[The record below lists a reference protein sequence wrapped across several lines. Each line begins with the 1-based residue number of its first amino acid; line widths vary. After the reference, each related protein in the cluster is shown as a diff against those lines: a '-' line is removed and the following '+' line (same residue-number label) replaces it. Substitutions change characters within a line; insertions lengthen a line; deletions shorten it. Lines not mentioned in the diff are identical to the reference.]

1 MLFPRKV
8 NENIIK
14 DQAREIIKRKRCK
27 FAYDKLM
34 YNLMKHLCTI
44 ILACVLLCSCTNGRT
59 GKAVEGDT
67 LSLRHA
73 RHVCAV
79 RCGDIVS
86 INIRNPWDTATLL
99 RSIKVKVPVRRAAV
113 YSATHSALLEELG
126 VAGHIGGIFD
136 TKYLR
141 NSHLRETIAKGDIR
155 DLGTSNAVN
164 IEQVMDLQP
173 DLLMPSPYES
183 QGGYGRLEQMG
194 IPIMECAD
202 YMEVSPLA
210 RAEWIRVYGMLFGV
224 EQRADSLFQE
234 IEQRYNGLKTLA
246 LTCKERPRLLT
257 ERPLSGTWHVPN
269 GESTTGILYRDAG
282 ADYLFADIPGSGASA
297 LSIEMGLDR
306 AMHADLWLIKS
317 FGPLTKEQIIDD
329 TPACKHIPAR
339 LLVCNTEEVPFFE
352 ETPFHPEYLLENLIS
367 ILHPELG
374 LKAEHEYF
382 R

>member
-1 MLFPRKV
+1 MLFPCKV
-8 NENIIK
+8 SEFIIK
-14 DQAREIIKRKRCK
+14 DQARETIKRKRCK
-27 FAYDKLM
+27 FACDKPM
-34 YNLMKHLCTI
+34 DNLMKYLWTI
-44 ILACVLLCSCTNGRT
+44 ILACMFLASCTDGRT
-59 GKAVEGDT
+59 GEALEGDT

-73 RHVCAV
+73 RYVRAV
-79 RCGDIVS
+79 RQGDIVS
-86 INIRNPWDTATLL
+86 IDIRNPWDTSATL
-99 RSIKVKVPVRRAAV
+99 RSIRVKVPVERAAV
-113 YSATHSALLEELG
+113 YTATHAALLAELG
-126 VAGHIGGIFD
+126 QAHRIGGMFD
-136 TKYLR
+136 TQYLKHPQLKR
-141 NSHLRETIAKGDIR
+141 AIAEGRIR

-210 RAEWIRVYGMLFGV
+210 RAEWIRVYGILFGV
-224 EQRADSLFQE
+224 EQRADSLFKE
-234 IEQRYNGLKTLA
+234 IEQRYNELKTLA
-246 LTCKERPRLLT
+246 STCKERPRLLT

-269 GESTTGILYRDAG
+269 GESTSGILYRDAG

-297 LSIEMGLDR
+297 MSIEIVLDR

-317 FGPLTKEQIIDD
+317 FGTLTKEQIIDD

-352 ETPFHPEYLLENLIS
+352 ETPFHPEYLLANLIS
-367 ILHPELG
+367 VLHPEL
-374 LKAEHEYF
+374 EVETRHEYF
-382 R
+382 K

>member
-1 MLFPRKV
+1 M
-8 NENIIK
+8 
-14 DQAREIIKRKRCK
+14 
-27 FAYDKLM
+27 
-34 YNLMKHLCTI
+34 
-44 ILACVLLCSCTNGRT
+44 
-59 GKAVEGDT
+59 
-67 LSLRHA
+67 
-73 RHVCAV
+73 
-79 RCGDIVS
+79 
-86 INIRNPWDTATLL
+86 
-99 RSIKVKVPVRRAAV
+99 
-113 YSATHSALLEELG
+113 
-126 VAGHIGGIFD
+126 
-136 TKYLR
+136 
-141 NSHLRETIAKGDIR
+141 
-155 DLGTSNAVN
+155 N
-164 IEQVMDLQP
+164 IEQVIDLQP

-224 EQRADSLFQE
+224 EQLADSLFKK
-234 IEQRYNGLKTLA
+234 IEQRYYELKTLA
-246 LTCKERPRLLT
+246 STCKERPRLLT

-297 LSIEMGLDR
+297 LSIEMVLDR

-367 ILHPELG
+367 VLHPELG
-374 LKAEHEYF
+374 VKAKHEYF

>member
-1 MLFPRKV
+1 M
-8 NENIIK
+8 
-14 DQAREIIKRKRCK
+14 
-27 FAYDKLM
+27 
-34 YNLMKHLCTI
+34 LMKSPLVI
-44 ILACVLLCSCTNGRT
+44 ILICMLLGACANGRT
-59 GKAVEGDT
+59 GKAVEGET

-73 RHVCAV
+73 RYVCAV
-79 RCGDIVS
+79 RCGDIV
-86 INIRNPWDTATLL
+86 IIDIRNPWDTATLL
-99 RSIKVKVPVRRAAV
+99 RSIKVKVPVKRAAV
-113 YSATHSALLEELG
+113 SSATHAALLEELG

-141 NSHLRETIAKGDIR
+141 NSHLKEDIAKDDIR

-164 IEQVMDLQP
+164 IEQVMDLLP

-183 QGGYGRLEQMG
+183 QGGYGRLEQMC

-234 IEQRYNGLKTLA
+234 IEQRYNELKGLA
-246 LTCKERPRLLT
+246 STCKERPRLLT

-297 LSIEMGLDR
+297 MSIEMVLDR

-317 FGPLTKEQIIDD
+317 FGSLTKEQIIDD

-367 ILHPELG
+367 VLHPELG

-382 R
+382 K